1 MKHTMNILGGNGDTA
16 VAYDPAVTEETEET
30 RRKFDDL
37 IKNGYTGFTAT
48 KDGKQTGT
56 QIREFDPEAEQ
67 IVMVRPL
74 QGG

>member
-16 VAYDPAVTEETEET
+16 VAYDPAVTEEVEET
-30 RRKFDDL
+30 RRRFDEL
-37 IKNGYTGFTAT
+37 IAEGYTGFTAT
-48 KDGKQTGT
+48 REGKQTGEQT
-56 QIREFDPEAEQ
+56 REFDPTAEQ